1 MATCKPHYLLF
12 CDGCLLPS
20 GALHTEARG
29 RWRFVLEDIVTGA
42 KTEASDCEPSDH
54 LDRVS
59 LLAVT
64 RGLEA
69 LEQPSRVTLITT
81 SRYVARGLQ
90 YGLVEWRE
98 NDYCWEHFGSIQP
111 IRNADLWRR
120 VDVALKFHEV
130 QCRWMS
136 QESPLREEPVAASVS
151 TELATVLR
159 DEDTDLLQS
168 SPRDAGVATLENSA
182 LQSVA
187 IGDFVRDDS
196 GKARS
201 VASNPDQC
209 PERRAV
215 VSASIP
221 AIRELPD
228 SGEESAPLRTF
239 YPPAEERLQTAAR
252 LVVPPPTSTETVL
265 PLPSRPRQLISGAS
279 RPIYW
284 VWNVILAVD
293 AFLVSCLR
301 CLFLLDPRRDHF
313 RRRNY

>member
-20 GALHTEARG
+20 GAMHTEARG
-29 RWRFVLEDIVTGA
+29 RWRFVLEDIVTGE

-54 LDRVS
+54 LDRTS

-98 NDYCWEHFGSIQP
+98 HDYCWEHFGSTQP
-111 IRNADLWRR
+111 IRNADLWKR
-120 VDVALKFHEV
+120 VDVALRFHEV

-136 QESPLREEPVAASVS
+136 QESPLRDEP
-151 TELATVLR
+151 L
-159 DEDTDLLQS
+159 
-168 SPRDAGVATLENSA
+168 
-182 LQSVA
+182 
-187 IGDFVRDDS
+187 
-196 GKARS
+196 
-201 VASNPDQC
+201 
-209 PERRAV
+209 
-215 VSASIP
+215 SIP
-221 AIRELPD
+221 ASSYTLAIPMDLSIPMGVETSSSSDCESCDEQIEIRTECRASQAESSID
-228 SGEESAPLRTF
+228 DASIEEGSIDRVPIDRVPIEAMVASPANPGAYAVQEASAADPCPSFAPRRMLMHGAGQPLRWLWD
-239 YPPAEERLQTAAR
+239 A
-252 LVVPPPTSTETVL
+252 
-265 PLPSRPRQLISGAS
+265 
-279 RPIYW
+279 
-284 VWNVILAVD
+284 ILAAD
-293 AFLVSCLR
+293 AFLASCLR

>member
-1 MATCKPHYLLF
+1 MDARSEMATCKPHYLLF

-29 RWRFVLEDIVTGA
+29 RWRFVLEDIVTGTKA
-42 KTEASDCEPSDH
+42 EASDCEPSDH

-98 NDYCWEHFGSIQP
+98 NDYCWEHFGAIQP

-136 QESPLREEPVAASVS
+136 QESPLRDEAVAVS
-151 TELATVLR
+151 IPTELAAVLTSEQADPSQPVHR
-159 DEDTDLLQS
+159 EEGNAEIDD
-168 SPRDAGVATLENSA
+168 VA

-187 IGDFVRDDS
+187 MSAFVRDEKE
-196 GKARS
+196 KAR
-201 VASNPDQC
+201 A
-209 PERRAV
+209 
-215 VSASIP
+215 VSANIL
-221 AIRELPD
+221 ATRESPEPCAP
-228 SGEESAPLRTF
+228 SVPLRTF
-239 YPPAEERLQTAAR
+239 YSPTEERRQTAEQ
-252 LVVPPPTSTETVL
+252 LVVTSPTSTESIL
-265 PLPSRPRQLISGAS
+265 PLPSRPRLLMSGVS
-279 RPIYW
+279 RPIHW

>member
-1 MATCKPHYLLF
+1 MATSKPHYLLF

-29 RWRFVLEDIVTGA
+29 RWRFVLEDIVTGI
-42 KTEASDCEPSDH
+42 KTEASDCEASDH
-54 LDRVS
+54 VDRVS

-69 LEQPSRVTLITT
+69 LEQPSRVTLVTT

-120 VDVALKFHEV
+120 VDVALRFHEV

-136 QESPLREEPVAASVS
+136 QESPLREESALAMESTGSSEQTRTASILAAEFAREDNDCVVIASTDVAVGNEVPLLESAVRTTPLSC
-151 TELATVLR
+151 ADR
-159 DEDTDLLQS
+159 DED
-168 SPRDAGVATLENSA
+168 
-182 LQSVA
+182 
-187 IGDFVRDDS
+187 
-196 GKARS
+196 
-201 VASNPDQC
+201 VASNDVSQYIPQKTLKLRLPEAALLSDRMSTTLEDS
-209 PERRAV
+209 PSRITERRLLNAKV
-215 VSASIP
+215 N
-221 AIRELPD
+221 R
-228 SGEESAPLRTF
+228 PLRW
-239 YPPAEERLQTAAR
+239 
-252 LVVPPPTSTETVL
+252 
-265 PLPSRPRQLISGAS
+265 I
-279 RPIYW
+279 
-284 VWNVILAVD
+284 WNTILAID

-301 CLFLLDPRRDHF
+301 CLFLLDPRREHF